1 MQELRRPSSIDLPFV
16 CCAVAWLTAGALI
29 RNFLAETSKSLLNAM
44 ATSKTPS
51 LHAMTVGA
59 LLEAGSP
66 RFREPQLAA
75 IAAREGTAAAWV
87 AAFARYDVQAP
98 VHVQGDFAVAIRDHE
113 GRVFMAVDRFSTRT
127 LCYRVTGNA
136 IEVGVRADVVAGA
149 GAETDPQAIFDY
161 LYFHSIPAPR
171 TIFKGVQRL
180 PAGHCATFAKGHLS
194 VERWWKPVFV
204 EDRPQRFDALRDE
217 LRALLRDAVK
227 RQIVGNTVACFLSG
241 GTDSST
247 VAGIAAEVTGRP
259 PQTFSIGFDAE
270 GYDEMQ
276 YARIAARHFHTD
288 HHEYYITP
296 DDLVASIPRVAA
308 FYDQPFGN
316 SSVLPAYHCAR
327 LAAESGANRI
337 LGGDGGDELFG
348 GNTRYSKQ
356 RLFELYG
363 RVPRGLQR
371 GVLEP
376 MLAENGIAARL
387 PLLRKVASYV
397 EQARVP
403 MPERLQMYNLLSRL
417 GLAEALTPEFLAL
430 VDPADALR
438 QQRDIYAATT
448 AGSLINRMLAFDWRY
463 TLADS
468 DLPKVVGA
476 TALAGI
482 PVGFPFLDDDLVDF
496 SLKLEPSL
504 KLKGLK
510 LRWFFKEALRDFLPA
525 AIIEKKKHGFGLPF
539 GVWVNGHAALKSL
552 ASASINALAERGI
565 VRADFLRK
573 LMTEHLQQHPGY
585 YGEMVWILIMF
596 EQWMQRP
603 AGNANQ

>member
-1 MQELRRPSSIDLPFV
+1 
-16 CCAVAWLTAGALI
+16 
-29 RNFLAETSKSLLNAM
+29 
-44 ATSKTPS
+44 
-51 LHAMTVGA
+51 MTVGA
-59 LLEAGSP
+59 LLEVGSP
-66 RFREPQLAA
+66 RFREPELVA
-75 IAAREGTAAAWV
+75 IVAREGTAAAWV

-98 VHVQGDFAVAIRDHE
+98 AHVHGDFAVAIRDQE

-127 LCYRVTGNA
+127 LCYRITGNA

-149 GAETDPQAIFDY
+149 GAELDPQAIFDY

-180 PAGHCATFAKGHLS
+180 PAGHCATFAKGELS

-217 LRALLRDAVK
+217 FRALLRDAVK
-227 RQIVGNTVACFLSG
+227 RQVVGDTAACFLSG

-247 VAGIAAEVTGRP
+247 IAGIAAEVTGRP
-259 PQTFSIGFDAE
+259 PQTFSIGFDAT
-270 GYDEMQ
+270 GYDEME

-288 HHEYYITP
+288 HHEYYVTP
-296 DDLVASIPRVAA
+296 DDLVASIPQVAA
-308 FYDQPFGN
+308 SYDQPFGN
-316 SSVLPAYHCAR
+316 SSVVPAYYCAK
-327 LAAESGANRI
+327 LAVEAGATRI

-348 GNTRYSKQ
+348 GNTRYAKQ
-356 RLFELYG
+356 RLFGLYD
-363 RVPRGLQR
+363 RIPRGMR
-371 GVLEP
+371 SG
-376 MLAENGIAARL
+376 MLDPLLGGNGIAARL
-387 PLLRKVASYV
+387 PLMRKVASYV

-403 MPERLQMYNLLSRL
+403 MPERLQMYNLLTRL
-417 GLAEALTPEFLAL
+417 GLTEVLTPDFLAS
-430 VDPADALR
+430 VDPGAPLR
-438 QQRDIYAATT
+438 QQRGVYAAGD
-448 AGSLINRMLAFDWRY
+448 ARSLINRMLAFDWRY

-504 KLKGLK
+504 KLKGLR

-539 GVWVNGHAALKSL
+539 GVWVNEHAPLK
-552 ASASINALAERGI
+552 ALAIDSIRSLGERGF
-565 VRADFLRK
+565 VRTEFLRI
-573 LMTEHLQQHPGY
+573 LMTDHLPQYPGY

-596 EQWMQRP
+596 EQWLRR
-603 AGNANQ
+603 AASSGNGSAL